1 MGKILYFNK
10 NVIHQ
15 SRVASGAPYVE
26 PEHIHQKWD
35 WNNSTWMRK
44 RLAELAHATDERK
57 EEKDD

>member
-35 WNNSTWMRK
+35 WPRQTWLQR
-44 RLAELAHATDERK
+44 RLAELARANDERTDE
-57 EEKDD
+57 DD

>member
-26 PEHIHQKWD
+26 PEQVHQKWD
-35 WNNSTWMRK
+35 WPAKTG
-44 RLAELAHATDERK
+44 
-57 EEKDD
+57 